1 MPQNGMHP
9 RPFIIIKPFHKM
21 DAYGILLL
29 LINCATKWDASETHG
44 DICRE
49 PCSDSPKAHQWRTKG
64 APGRTKGAPVRT
76 QKCTSAHQSAPMRTK
91 GSPTRTKGSP
101 ASHPRRTSSALSS
114 AFSGPPSVPQRRQKR
129 RLEQCPEPR
138 QRRRLNGA
146 GVTPEPRL
154 NCA

>member
-49 PCSDSPKAHQWRTKG
+49 PCSDSPKAHQWRTK
-64 APGRTKGAPVRT
+64 R
-76 QKCTSAHQSAPMRTK
+76 CTNAHQLRTRVAPAAHQQRT
-91 GSPTRTKGSP
+91 
-101 ASHPRRTSSALSS
+101 
-114 AFSGPPSVPQRRQKR
+114 
-129 RLEQCPEPR
+129 
-138 QRRRLNGA
+138 
-146 GVTPEPRL
+146 
-154 NCA
+154 

>member
-1 MPQNGMHP
+1 MPQNGIHP

-29 LINCATKWDASETHG
+29 LINCATEWDASETHG

-64 APGRTKGAPVRT
+64 APVRT
-76 QKCTSAHQSAPMRTK
+76 QKCTSAHQRAPKAHQRAPK
-91 GSPTRTKGSP
+91 AHQRRARGSP

-114 AFSGPPSVPQRRQKR
+114 AFSGPPSVPQRRHKR
-129 RLEQCPEPR
+129 RLEQCPELR

-146 GVTPEPRL
+146 GVTEPRL
-154 NCA
+154 NYA

>member
-9 RPFIIIKPFHKM
+9 RPFIIIKLFHKM

-64 APGRTKGAPVRT
+64 APVRT
-76 QKCTSAHQSAPMRTK
+76 QKCTSAHQSAPTCTK
-91 GSPTRTKGSP
+91 GAPTRTKGSP
-101 ASHPRRTSSALSS
+101 ASRPRLTSVAPAAHQRRTRGAPAAHL
-114 AFSGPPSVPQRRQKR
+114 AAPSVAH
-129 RLEQCPEPR
+129 RLC
-138 QRRRLNGA
+138 LNGVRNDA
-146 GVTPEPRL
+146 
-154 NCA
+154 